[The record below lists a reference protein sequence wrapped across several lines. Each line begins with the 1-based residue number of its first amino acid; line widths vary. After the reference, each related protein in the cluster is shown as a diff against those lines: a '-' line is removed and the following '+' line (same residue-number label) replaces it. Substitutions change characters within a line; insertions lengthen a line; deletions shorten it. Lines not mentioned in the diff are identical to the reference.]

1 MESQKSINL
10 LDHKDEDDPK
20 FQTKKW
26 YIFNDQNNGQYDES
40 DASDSTI
47 KFSTEILKPFICDYS
62 DAYILVTGNI
72 SVGGGDQNT
81 KAVLKDGH
89 PFTRSDIQLNDE
101 HLDTCDNLDL
111 IMNMYNLIE
120 YSDNYSDSTASL
132 YHFKRQ
138 EQNYN
143 NGNIVDL
150 NTVDSSSIKYKSS
163 LLGASTAD
171 GANRKWKNVQ
181 IIVSLKYISAFFRSC
196 ELLFINTKLYIELNW
211 AKHSVI
217 YDVAGDTA
225 FQITKTELHVP
236 IVTLKTDHSN
246 KLNELLETGFERF
259 VNWNEYETAL
269 QTVTQAQNNNNFEK
283 FY

>member
-1 MESQKSINL
+1 M
-10 LDHKDEDDPK
+10 
-20 FQTKKW
+20 
-26 YIFNDQNNGQYDES
+26 
-40 DASDSTI
+40 
-47 KFSTEILKPFICDYS
+47 LKPFICDYS
-62 DAYILVTGNI
+62 DAYILVTGDI

-81 KAVLKDGH
+81 KAALKNCH
-89 PFTRSDIQLNDE
+89 PFTRFDIQLNDE

-120 YSDNYSDSTASL
+120 HSDNYSDSTTSL
-132 YHFKRQ
+132 YQFKRQ

-143 NGNIVDL
+143 NGNITDL
-150 NTVDSSSIKYKSS
+150 TTDDSSSFKYKSS

-171 GANRKWKNVQ
+171 VANRKWKNDQ
-181 IIVSLKYISAFFRSC
+181 ITVSLKYISAFFRSW

-211 AKHSVI
+211 AKYSVI

-236 IVTLKTDHSN
+236 VVTLKTDHNN

-259 VNWNEYETAL
+259 VN
-269 QTVTQAQNNNNFEK
+269 
-283 FY
+283 